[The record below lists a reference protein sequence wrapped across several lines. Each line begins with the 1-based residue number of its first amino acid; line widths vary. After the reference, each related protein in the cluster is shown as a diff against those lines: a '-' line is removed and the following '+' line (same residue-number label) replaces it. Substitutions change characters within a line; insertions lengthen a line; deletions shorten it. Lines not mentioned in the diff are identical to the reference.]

1 MPCERD
7 AGVKSQMKLEDIKW
21 ARGVRKGRKRVGF
34 GRATGHGKTSTRGG
48 KGQTART
55 GTGKPRVGFEGGQM
69 PLSRRIPKR
78 GFTNVFERVYAP
90 VNVEELD
97 IFEDGT
103 RVTVDLLKEK
113 RLVKKSAKLVKLLGE
128 GELKKKLSV
137 SVHKFSKTAEEKIKK
152 AGGSIEVI

>member
-1 MPCERD
+1 
-7 AGVKSQMKLEDIKW
+7 MKLEDIKW
-21 ARGVRKGRKRVGF
+21 ARGVHKGRKRKGF
-34 GRATGHGKTSTRGG
+34 GRSTGHGKTSGRGG

-55 GTGKPRVGFEGGQM
+55 GGGKPRVGFEGGQM

-78 GFTNVFERVYAP
+78 GFTNIFERVYAP

-113 RLVKKSAKLVKLLGE
+113 RLVRRGAKMVKLLGE
-128 GELKKKLSV
+128 GELSKKLSI
-137 SVHKFSKTAEEKIKK
+137 SVHKFSKSAEEKIKK